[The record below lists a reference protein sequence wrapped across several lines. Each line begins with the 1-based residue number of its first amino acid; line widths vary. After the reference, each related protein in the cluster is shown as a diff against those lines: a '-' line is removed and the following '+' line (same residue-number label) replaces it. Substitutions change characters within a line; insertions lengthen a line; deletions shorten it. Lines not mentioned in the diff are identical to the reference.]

1 MEHNIEIS
9 QSGITFL
16 NEPKL
21 SLHEVD
27 QKFNER
33 RISLVHDIKD
43 YISTSTLFK
52 DKQTSITFVEK
63 GVSSLVSIIETDGKK
78 MVLKI
83 PLSLTNS
90 FGEAQFL
97 KVWEQA
103 GVRVPHVIDEGF
115 IGGAP
120 YCLMEYIDA
129 PTLNTIPNRDE
140 ASKEKMNFEMG
151 QTLRKM
157 HSPEAS
163 GYGRVIDNKAEYT
176 QFKEW
181 LMSEDRQ
188 KIINYVQENNLLSEE
203 HGSISLAIEILLSY
217 VGDNDKS
224 SYCHDDYGGANI
236 FATHP
241 ITVFD
246 PNPRFNNGYI
256 DLGRTLVL
264 HISNKVFPQQL
275 LDGYFEDGSCDK
287 KVLHASVLLNSYLK
301 FSYWNKTKKVEN
313 MQNIREHLIKNKN
326 LLE

>member
-21 SLHEVD
+21 SPHDVD

-52 DKQTSITFVEK
+52 NKQTSITFVEK

-115 IGGAP
+115 IGGILSTVTTCNCGKCP
-120 YCLMEYIDA
+120 
-129 PTLNTIPNRDE
+129 
-140 ASKEKMNFEMG
+140 MG
-151 QTLRKM
+151 KDC
-157 HSPEAS
+157 
-163 GYGRVIDNKAEYT
+163 GNCKDCKG
-176 QFKEW
+176 
-181 LMSEDRQ
+181 
-188 KIINYVQENNLLSEE
+188 
-203 HGSISLAIEILLSY
+203 
-217 VGDNDKS
+217 
-224 SYCHDDYGGANI
+224 
-236 FATHP
+236 
-241 ITVFD
+241 
-246 PNPRFNNGYI
+246 
-256 DLGRTLVL
+256 
-264 HISNKVFPQQL
+264 
-275 LDGYFEDGSCDK
+275 DK
-287 KVLHASVLLNSYLK
+287 KCEKCSAK
-301 FSYWNKTKKVEN
+301 
-313 MQNIREHLIKNKN
+313 
-326 LLE
+326 